1 MLGDCVLE
9 QVQGELAL
17 FLARCASLSLEDW
30 GATNAKMLRDA
41 KVTTHKH
48 DLDQRALGG
57 GTVLNNLVRLLGERT
72 HRRARYH
79 AVLALANLAD
89 DYMLTVPPCVVA
101 CVCAWLACSSHAPWL
116 CCGGRSMVYAGVL
129 PACVVV
135 LRNPRSPH
143 SLVRQVMRILKAVA
157 SFPMGA
163 PPLLAAVW
171 GDACRLTWCGC
182 LLAST
187 CWRVGLNREV

>member
-89 DYMLTVPPCVVA
+89 DYMLTVPPCVVLPWSRA
-101 CVCAWLACSSHAPWL
+101 CVRGWTAPQT
-116 CCGGRSMVYAGVL
+116 L
-129 PACVVV
+129 PGCVVV
-135 LRNPRSPH
+135 GAAWCT
-143 SLVRQVMRILKAVA
+143 LVCCRH
-157 SFPMGA
+157 
-163 PPLLAAVW
+163 VW
-171 GDACRLTWCGC
+171 SCCATRDLPTRLFDKSC
-182 LLAST
+182 AF
-187 CWRVGLNREV
+187 